1 MGKVALANRPAF
13 IIVDLHPRMANYA
26 EEIAVAIVIVT
37 SSRRFTNI
45 SRLAPSNRLTRSL
58 PRQFYVFSYI
68 SVTFGFQILRR
79 IRVKSSVSLDIFQIN
94 GHS

>member
-1 MGKVALANRPAF
+1 
-13 IIVDLHPRMANYA
+13 MANYA

-58 PRQFYVFSYI
+58 SRQFYVFSYI
-68 SVTFGFQILRR
+68 SVTFDFTSYSRQVIR
-79 IRVKSSVSLDIFQIN
+79 IVAYFSNQWTLSMNDCDEFYSE
-94 GHS
+94 